1 MNSDACKHTH
11 AHAQAHT
18 HTHIILKLPQIL
30 YEHNAKPQHNP
41 PSSHTHIHAHT
52 NSAECPLHTSRLCVG
67 FFPGQASLAYF
78 FLRGSLGPSSGTKGV
93 TVGGR
98 EGGAGSWSTSGA
110 RFGMGIPS
118 LAAKDKGCVSEDP
131 IPCPG
136 KSPKCVVLVVFC
148 LWSPS
153 RPEPNAPSN
162 LARCKHARSP
172 SATVHHCYISYYT
185 VSQPCVCNHKLVLL
199 AHLTP
204 LPPPLLF
211 FLLLNTLSQ
220 KTQQNNNKLV
230 FYAQS
235 TSVVI
240 SG

>member
-1 MNSDACKHTH
+1 MHANTHTH
-11 AHAQAHT
+11 AHAHIFWSCPKSSMNTMPSHNITPPHRTHT
-18 HTHIILKLPQIL
+18 HT
-30 YEHNAKPQHNP
+30 YT
-41 PSSHTHIHAHT
+41 HTHT
-52 NSAECPLHTSRLCVG
+52 NSAECPLHTSKLCVG

-136 KSPKCVVLVVFC
+136 KSPKWVVLVVFC

-162 LARCKHARSP
+162 LARCKHTRSP
-172 SATVHHCYISYYT
+172 SATVHHCYTSYPYYT

-204 LPPPLLF
+204 PPPF
-211 FLLLNTLSQ
+211 FSPQHLITEDAT
-220 KTQQNNNKLV
+220 K
-230 FYAQS
+230 
-235 TSVVI
+235 
-240 SG
+240 